1 MLPQNFC
8 DPLRVQRKLPTI
20 HLVDLRS
27 LEIKVSRSENL
38 PVLPQVVNQVLTLAD
53 DVNASSRSMEKL
65 IECDAAIAAKILRVA
80 SSAFYGAAAVPT
92 IGRAISILGM
102 NTIRALVVG
111 IAYQQ
116 VVAGRSVSTSFSKLD
131 FWRHCMAA
139 ATASRILGKMLMPG
153 KAEDLYC
160 AGMLHDVGLLV
171 LDRFAP
177 SELDAAIQASLEDRI
192 PLFMAEDHLYG
203 LNHAVVGEILANKWN
218 LSPLVHAAIRYHH
231 DVCEDDEHHVTTC
244 IVAASDYLAH
254 KVGYGNPLNA
264 PLFDL
269 DEVVVA
275 ALNLPEGQLDV
286 IASVLGPEVEK
297 QEKAFGI
304 S

>member
-1 MLPQNFC
+1 
-8 DPLRVQRKLPTI
+8 
-20 HLVDLRS
+20 VDLRS

-38 PVLPQVVNQVLTLAD
+38 PVLPQIVSQVLSLAD
-53 DVNASSRSMEKL
+53 DANASNRSMERL

-116 VVAGRSVSTSFSKLD
+116 VISGRTSAVTFSKLD
-131 FWRHCMAA
+131 FWRHCL
-139 ATASRILGKMLMPG
+139 ATATAARILGKMIMPAKG
-153 KAEDLYC
+153 EDLYC

-171 LDRFAP
+171 LDRFSP
-177 SELDAAIQASLEDRI
+177 NDLDAAIKTSLEEQV
-192 PLFMAEDHLYG
+192 PLHMAEDHLYG
-203 LNHAVVGEILANKWN
+203 FNHAMIGEILATKWN
-218 LSPLVHAAIRYHH
+218 LAPLVKAAIRYHH
-231 DVCEDDEHHVTTC
+231 DVCDDDEHHISTC

-254 KVGYGNPLNA
+254 RVGYGNPQGA
-264 PLFDL
+264 VAFEL
-269 DEVVVA
+269 DDVVKA

-286 IASVLGPEVEK
+286 ILTVLGPEVEK
-297 QEKAFGI
+297 AEQAFGI
-304 S
+304 A